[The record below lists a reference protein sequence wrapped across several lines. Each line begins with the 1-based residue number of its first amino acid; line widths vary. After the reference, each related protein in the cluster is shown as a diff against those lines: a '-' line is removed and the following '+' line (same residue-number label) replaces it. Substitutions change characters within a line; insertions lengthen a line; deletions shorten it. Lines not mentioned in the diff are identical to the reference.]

1 MWVAPV
7 LPHFG
12 QNRNAAYQQFAAR
25 DDHLAGERR
34 TNGLTLAC
42 RQLRPVRRSTH
53 GIAIAASSGAGPTWQ
68 ENSLIPITRN
78 GRREDVYWTYSYGPI
93 DDKDALNEIGG
104 VPVVCTETTPQ
115 VLIAQ
120 RAGQERERFA
130 ALFEQA
136 PTFMARLTG
145 SQPGQSNQVFR
156 AQVSMR
162 SRIGSPTAAETDSRP
177 PLHGLA

>member
-1 MWVAPV
+1 LSQFCHISVRTGTRRISSSPRATTTLLESAV
-7 LPHFG
+7 LTAS
-12 QNRNAAYQQFAAR
+12 RWLAA
-25 DDHLAGERR
+25 D
-34 TNGLTLAC
+34 C
-42 RQLRPVRRSTH
+42 RPVRRSTH

-93 DDKDALNEIGG
+93 DDKDAPNEIGG

-130 ALFEQA
+130 AA
-136 PTFMARLTG
+136 G
-145 SQPGQSNQVFR
+145 SNPRRDGGGGLLR
-156 AQVSMR
+156 A
-162 SRIGSPTAAETDSRP
+162 G
-177 PLHGLA
+177 H